1 MTYSQLSTY
10 ELAQSLVT
18 RLTQTGLTI
27 AAAESLTGGL
37 MCSALVDVPGASAVL
52 RGSDTAYATELK
64 AQVLGVDAARL
75 ASVGPVDAQVAQEMA
90 DGVAQLLGADVA
102 VATTGVAGPGPADG
116 HEAGTVYIAAIA
128 PWGSVWRLL
137 QLEGQRSQIRAQ
149 TVRHVLVLA
158 LELLDQ
164 A

>member
-37 MCSALVDVPGASAVL
+37 VCSALVDVPGASAVL
-52 RGSDTAYATELK
+52 RGSVTAYATELK

-90 DGVAQLLGADVA
+90 DGAAQLLGADVA

-128 PWGSVWRLL
+128 HWGSVWRLL
-137 QLEGQRSQIRAQ
+137 QLEGQRSQVRIQ
-149 TVRHVLVLA
+149 TVHQVLVLA

>member
-18 RLTQTGLTI
+18 RLSQVGLTI

-37 MCSALVDVPGASAVL
+37 VCSALVDVPGASAVL
-52 RGSDTAYATELK
+52 RGSVTAYATELK

-75 ASVGPVDAQVAQEMA
+75 ASVSPVDAQVAQEMA

>member
-10 ELAQSLVT
+10 ELAQSLVA
-18 RLTQTGLTI
+18 RLSQVGLTI

-37 MCSALVDVPGASAVL
+37 VCSALVDVPGASAVL
-52 RGSDTAYATELK
+52 RGSVTAYATELK

-137 QLEGQRSQIRAQ
+137 ELEGQRSQVRTQ
-149 TVRHVLVLA
+149 TVHQVLVLA

>member
-1 MTYSQLSTY
+1 MAYSQRSTY

-37 MCSALVDVPGASAVL
+37 VCSALVDVPGASAVL
-52 RGSDTAYATELK
+52 RGSVTAYTTELK

-90 DGVAQLLGADVA
+90 DGAAQLLGADVA

>member
-10 ELAQSLVT
+10 ELAEALVT
-18 RLTQTGLTI
+18 RLSDSGLTI

-37 MCSALVDVPGASAVL
+37 VCSALVDVPGASAVL
-52 RGSDTAYATELK
+52 RGSVTAYATELK

-128 PWGSVWRLL
+128 PWGGVWRLL

>member
-18 RLTQTGLTI
+18 RLSQVGLTI

-37 MCSALVDVPGASAVL
+37 VCSALVDVPGASAVL
-52 RGSDTAYATELK
+52 RGSVTAYATELK

-90 DGVAQLLGADVA
+90 DGAAQLLGADVA

-149 TVRHVLVLA
+149 TVRHVPVLA

>member
-18 RLTQTGLTI
+18 RLSQVGLTV

-37 MCSALVDVPGASAVL
+37 VCSALVDVPGVSAVL
-52 RGSDTAYATELK
+52 RGSVTAYATELK

>member
-1 MTYSQLSTY
+1 M
-10 ELAQSLVT
+10 
-18 RLTQTGLTI
+18 
-27 AAAESLTGGL
+27 
-37 MCSALVDVPGASAVL
+37 PGASAVL
-52 RGSDTAYATELK
+52 RGSVTAYATELK

-90 DGVAQLLGADVA
+90 DGAAQLLGADVA

>member
-37 MCSALVDVPGASAVL
+37 VCSALVDVPGASAVL
-52 RGSDTAYATELK
+52 RGSVTAYAAELK

-90 DGVAQLLGADVA
+90 DGVAQFLGADVA

>member
-37 MCSALVDVPGASAVL
+37 VCSALVDVPGASAVL
-52 RGSDTAYATELK
+52 RGSVTAYATELK

-90 DGVAQLLGADVA
+90 DGAAQLLGADVA

-137 QLEGQRSQIRAQ
+137 ELEGQRSQVRTQ
-149 TVRHVLVLA
+149 TVHQVLVLA

>member
-10 ELAQSLVT
+10 ELAQSLVA
-18 RLTQTGLTI
+18 RLTQAGLTI

-37 MCSALVDVPGASAVL
+37 VCSALVDVPGASAVL
-52 RGSDTAYATELK
+52 RGSVTAYATELK

>member
-18 RLTQTGLTI
+18 RLSQVGLTI

-37 MCSALVDVPGASAVL
+37 VCSALVDVPGASAVL
-52 RGSDTAYATELK
+52 RGSVTAYATELK

-90 DGVAQLLGADVA
+90 DGAAQLLGADVA

>member
-18 RLTQTGLTI
+18 RLTQTCLTI

-37 MCSALVDVPGASAVL
+37 VCSALVDVPGASAVL
-52 RGSDTAYATELK
+52 RGSVTAYATELK

-90 DGVAQLLGADVA
+90 DGAAQLLGADVA

-137 QLEGQRSQIRAQ
+137 QLAGQRSQIRAQ

>member
-18 RLTQTGLTI
+18 RLSQVGLTI

-37 MCSALVDVPGASAVL
+37 VCSALVDVPGASAVL
-52 RGSDTAYATELK
+52 RGSVTAYATELK

-137 QLEGQRSQIRAQ
+137 QLEGQRLQIRAQ

>member
-1 MTYSQLSTY
+1 VTYSQLSTY
-10 ELAQSLVT
+10 ELAEALVT
-18 RLTQTGLTI
+18 RLSDSGLTI

-37 MCSALVDVPGASAVL
+37 VCSALVDVPGASAVL
-52 RGSDTAYATELK
+52 RGSVTAYATELK
-64 AQVLGVDAARL
+64 AQVLGVDDARL

-116 HEAGTVYIAAIA
+116 YEAGTVYVAAIA
-128 PWGSVWRLL
+128 PWGGVWRLL

>member
-18 RLTQTGLTI
+18 RLSQVGLTI

-37 MCSALVDVPGASAVL
+37 VCSALVDVPGASVVL
-52 RGSDTAYATELK
+52 RGSVTAYATELK

-90 DGVAQLLGADVA
+90 DGAAQLLGADVA

-137 QLEGQRSQIRAQ
+137 QLEGQRSQVRIQ
-149 TVRHVLVLA
+149 TVHQVLVLA

>member
-18 RLTQTGLTI
+18 RLAQTGLTI

-37 MCSALVDVPGASAVL
+37 VCSALVDVPGASAVL
-52 RGSDTAYATELK
+52 RGSVTAYATELK

-137 QLEGQRSQIRAQ
+137 ELEGQRSQVRIQ
-149 TVRHVLVLA
+149 TVHQVLVLA

>member
-18 RLTQTGLTI
+18 RLSQVGLTI

-37 MCSALVDVPGASAVL
+37 VCSALVDVPGASAVL
-52 RGSDTAYATELK
+52 RGSVTAYATELK

-90 DGVAQLLGADVA
+90 DGAAQLLGADVA

-137 QLEGQRSQIRAQ
+137 ELEGQRSQVRTQ
-149 TVRHVLVLA
+149 TVHQVLVLA

>member
-37 MCSALVDVPGASAVL
+37 VCSALVDVPGASAVL
-52 RGSDTAYATELK
+52 RGSVTAYATELK

-90 DGVAQLLGADVA
+90 DGAAQLLGADVA

>member
-37 MCSALVDVPGASAVL
+37 VCSALVDVPGASAVL
-52 RGSDTAYATELK
+52 RGSVTAYATELK

-90 DGVAQLLGADVA
+90 DGAAQLLGADVA

-116 HEAGTVYIAAIA
+116 HEAGPDYIAAIA

>member
-18 RLTQTGLTI
+18 RLSQVGLTI

-37 MCSALVDVPGASAVL
+37 VCSALGDVPGASAVL
-52 RGSDTAYATELK
+52 RGSVTAYATELK

>member
-10 ELAQSLVT
+10 ELVQSLVT
-18 RLTQTGLTI
+18 RLSQVGLTI

-37 MCSALVDVPGASAVL
+37 VCSALVDVPGASAVL
-52 RGSDTAYATELK
+52 RGSVTAYATELK

-90 DGVAQLLGADVA
+90 DGAAQLLGADVA

>member
-18 RLTQTGLTI
+18 RLSQVGLTI

-37 MCSALVDVPGASAVL
+37 VCSALVDVPGASAVL
-52 RGSDTAYATELK
+52 RGSVTAYATELK

-116 HEAGTVYIAAIA
+116 HEVGTVYIAAIA

>member
-37 MCSALVDVPGASAVL
+37 VCSALVDVPGASAVL
-52 RGSDTAYATELK
+52 RGSVTAYAAELK

-90 DGVAQLLGADVA
+90 DGAAQLLGADVA

>member
-1 MTYSQLSTY
+1 VTYSQLSTY

-37 MCSALVDVPGASAVL
+37 VCSALVDVPGASAVL
-52 RGSDTAYATELK
+52 RGSVTAYTTELK

-90 DGVAQLLGADVA
+90 DGAAQLLGADVA

>member
-1 MTYSQLSTY
+1 VTYSQLSTY

-37 MCSALVDVPGASAVL
+37 VCSALVDVPGASAVL
-52 RGSDTAYATELK
+52 RGSVTAYATELK

-90 DGVAQLLGADVA
+90 DGAAQLLGADVA

-137 QLEGQRSQIRAQ
+137 ELEGQRSQVRIQ
-149 TVRHVLVLA
+149 TVHQVLVLA

>member
-10 ELAQSLVT
+10 ELAEALVT
-18 RLTQTGLTI
+18 RLSDSGLTI

-37 MCSALVDVPGASAVL
+37 VCSALVDVPGASAVL
-52 RGSDTAYATELK
+52 RGSVTVYATELK
-64 AQVLGVDAARL
+64 AQVLGVDDARL

-128 PWGSVWRLL
+128 PWASVWRLL

>member
-18 RLTQTGLTI
+18 RLSQVGLTI

-37 MCSALVDVPGASAVL
+37 VCSALVDVPGASAVL
-52 RGSDTAYATELK
+52 RGSVTAYATELK

-116 HEAGTVYIAAIA
+116 HEAGTVYVAAIA
-128 PWGSVWRLL
+128 PWGGVWRLL

>member
-37 MCSALVDVPGASAVL
+37 VCSALVDVPGASAVL
-52 RGSDTAYATELK
+52 RGSVTAYTTELK

-116 HEAGTVYIAAIA
+116 HEAGIVYIAAIA

-137 QLEGQRSQIRAQ
+137 ELEGRRSQVRIQ
-149 TVRHVLVLA
+149 TVHQVLVLA

>member
-37 MCSALVDVPGASAVL
+37 VCSALVDVPGASAVL
-52 RGSDTAYATELK
+52 RGSVTAYATELK

-75 ASVGPVDAQVAQEMA
+75 ASVGPLDAQVAQEMA
-90 DGVAQLLGADVA
+90 DGAAQLLGADVA

>member
-10 ELAQSLVT
+10 ELAEALVT
-18 RLTQTGLTI
+18 RLSDSGLTI
-27 AAAESLTGGL
+27 AAAESLSGGL
-37 MCSALVDVPGASAVL
+37 VCSAMVDVPGASAVL
-52 RGSDTAYATELK
+52 RGSVTAYATELK
-64 AQVLGVDAARL
+64 AQVLGVDDARL

-128 PWGSVWRLL
+128 PWASVWRLL

>member
-18 RLTQTGLTI
+18 RLSQVGLTI

-37 MCSALVDVPGASAVL
+37 VCSALVDVPGASAVL
-52 RGSDTAYATELK
+52 RGSVTAYATELK

-128 PWGSVWRLL
+128 PWGGVWRLL

>member
-18 RLTQTGLTI
+18 RLSQVGLTV

-37 MCSALVDVPGASAVL
+37 VCSALVDVPGASAVL
-52 RGSDTAYATELK
+52 RGSVTAYATELK

-90 DGVAQLLGADVA
+90 DGAAQLLGADVA

>member
-37 MCSALVDVPGASAVL
+37 VCSALVDVSGASAVL
-52 RGSDTAYATELK
+52 RGSVTAYATELK

-90 DGVAQLLGADVA
+90 DGAAQLLGADVA

-137 QLEGQRSQIRAQ
+137 ELEGQRSQVRIQ
-149 TVRHVLVLA
+149 TVHQVLVLA

>member
-18 RLTQTGLTI
+18 RLSQVGLTI

-37 MCSALVDVPGASAVL
+37 VCSALVDVPGASAVL
-52 RGSDTAYATELK
+52 RGRVTAYATELK

-90 DGVAQLLGADVA
+90 DGAAQLLGADVA

>member
-10 ELAQSLVT
+10 ELAQSLVA
-18 RLTQTGLTI
+18 RLTQAGLTI

-37 MCSALVDVPGASAVL
+37 VCSALVDVPGASAVL
-52 RGSDTAYATELK
+52 RGSVTAYATELK
-64 AQVLGVDAARL
+64 AQVLGVDGARL

-90 DGVAQLLGADVA
+90 DGAAQLLGADVA

>member
-18 RLTQTGLTI
+18 RLSQVGLTI

-37 MCSALVDVPGASAVL
+37 VCSALVDVPGASAVL
-52 RGSDTAYATELK
+52 CGSVTAYATELK

>member
-37 MCSALVDVPGASAVL
+37 VCSALVDVPGASAVL
-52 RGSDTAYATELK
+52 RGSVTAYATELK

-137 QLEGQRSQIRAQ
+137 ELEGRRSQVRIQ
-149 TVRHVLVLA
+149 TVHQVLVLA

>member
-18 RLTQTGLTI
+18 RLSQVGLTI

-37 MCSALVDVPGASAVL
+37 VCSALVDVPGASAVL
-52 RGSDTAYATELK
+52 RGSVTAYATELK

-90 DGVAQLLGADVA
+90 DGAAQLLGADVA

-137 QLEGQRSQIRAQ
+137 QLEGQRSQIRAH

>member
-37 MCSALVDVPGASAVL
+37 VCSALVDVPGASAVL
-52 RGSDTAYATELK
+52 RGSVTAYATELK

-90 DGVAQLLGADVA
+90 DGAAQLLGADVA

-137 QLEGQRSQIRAQ
+137 QLEGQRSQIRTQ